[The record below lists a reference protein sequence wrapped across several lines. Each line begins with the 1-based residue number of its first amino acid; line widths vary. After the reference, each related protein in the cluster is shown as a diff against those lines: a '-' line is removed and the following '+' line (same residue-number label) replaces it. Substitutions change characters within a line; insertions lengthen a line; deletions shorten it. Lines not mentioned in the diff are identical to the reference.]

1 MPSGVWL
8 EIHSEA
14 LRGFVKLGLSFTE
27 AAKKLNSEFG
37 TSYTRNACIGRAQRM
52 GVAGKLKR
60 GRRPK
65 ELVANENQARWKLTN
80 TRRKA
85 QRWAAK
91 PWLAQREA
99 QIEARRRSVRKS
111 GSGSWN
117 PASPR
122 PLPHIAIN
130 CLASA
135 TSPRPSCG
143 RCWRVQVR
151 TQQQWS
157 SHEAPSP

>member
-27 AAKKLNSEFG
+27 SAKKLNSEFG

-65 ELVANENQARWKLTN
+65 ELIANENKARWKLTN

-99 QIEARRRSVRKS
+99 QIEARRREREEVGKRVMESCKS
-111 GSGSWN
+111 KTSATYRN
-117 PASPR
+117 QLPR
-122 PLPHIAIN
+122 IGNVTKTELRAM
-130 CLASA
+130 LASA
-135 TSPRPSCG
+135 VVNTAAM
-143 RCWRVQVR
+143 
-151 TQQQWS
+151 
-157 SHEAPSP
+157 ELA

>member
-65 ELVANENQARWKLTN
+65 ELIANENQARWKLTN

-99 QIEARRRSVRKS
+99 QIEARRRER
-111 GSGSWN
+111 
-117 PASPR
+117 A
-122 PLPHIAIN
+122 
-130 CLASA
+130 
-135 TSPRPSCG
+135 
-143 RCWRVQVR
+143 
-151 TQQQWS
+151 
-157 SHEAPSP
+157 